1 MIMMVRLCNDDRWY
15 DDDDDD
21 KWYADDGDK
30 WYDDDDG
37 IHTKSVFIPS
47 PMYYNL

>member
-1 MIMMVRLCNDDRWY
+1 MMIDGMMMMMINGMLMMV
-15 DDDDDD
+15 
-21 KWYADDGDK
+21 KK

-47 PMYYNL
+47 PMYHNL

>member
-1 MIMMVRLCNDDRWY
+1 MVRLCNDDRWY

-47 PMYYNL
+47 PMYHNL